1 MQSGKSMKLYLAN
14 SGQLAD
20 KFRVEPSQDPS
31 VIRKLL
37 RAWAPGQISAGL
49 HVPSLLGNSPESHY
63 EAEFRKGHTSKEWS
77 FQRKSGQNR
86 TRLLSIDSFTHC

>member
-1 MQSGKSMKLYLAN
+1 MKLYLAN
-14 SGQLAD
+14 NRQLAD
-20 KFRVEPSQDPS
+20 QFRVEPSQDPS
-31 VIRKLL
+31 VILKLL

-49 HVPSLLGNSPESHY
+49 HVPRLLGNSP
-63 EAEFRKGHTSKEWS
+63 AEFRRGHTAKEWS